1 MRISCIIIALALSLC
16 LFPALITAAA
26 AQSTG
31 TPVNAAGQPSIS
43 GTPYV
48 KTHKRHH
55 RLMYGKH
62 YNPNKF
68 SK

>member
-1 MRISCIIIALALSLC
+1 MRISHILIAFALGLC
-16 LFPALITAAA
+16 LSPALIRVAA

-31 TPVNAAGQPSIS
+31 TPVNAAGQPAIS